1 MCIKAEQAVDLY
13 NKAYRSE
20 QEGKATLAE
29 VYYLKSWS
37 LFEQAG
43 GTHYLNAANALNALA
58 FLRWS
63 RKDCEGALCA
73 ARKSVRIM
81 ETYGTGYTSA
91 DAELIR
97 STAWDLIDQISY
109 ELSLVGAQ

>member
-1 MCIKAEQAVDLY
+1 MCVKSEQAVDLY

-20 QEGKATLAE
+20 QEGKANLAE

-43 GTHYLNAANALNALA
+43 GPHYLNAANALNALA

-63 RKDCEGALCA
+63 HKDYEGALSS
-73 ARKSVRIM
+73 ARQSIRIM
-81 ETYGTGYTSA
+81 DTYGTAYTSP

-97 STAWDLIDQISY
+97 STASELIDQIVY
-109 ELSLVGAQ
+109 EVSLR

>member
-1 MCIKAEQAVDLY
+1 MCVKSDQAVDLY
-13 NKAYRSE
+13 KKACQSE
-20 QEGKATLAE
+20 RQGEVNLAE

-43 GTHYLNAANALNALA
+43 GCNYLNAANSLNSLA

-63 RKDCEGALCA
+63 QKNYEGALCSA
-73 ARKSVRIM
+73 KQSLRIM
-81 ETYGTGYTSA
+81 ETYGTEYPSA

-97 STAWDLIDQISY
+97 NTSWDLIDQINH
-109 ELSLVGAQ
+109 EMLAR